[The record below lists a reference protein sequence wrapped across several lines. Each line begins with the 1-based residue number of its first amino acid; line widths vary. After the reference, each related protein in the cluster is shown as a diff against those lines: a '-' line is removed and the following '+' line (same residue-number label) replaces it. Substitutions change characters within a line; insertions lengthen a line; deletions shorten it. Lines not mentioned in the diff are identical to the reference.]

1 MKPASVSILVPVY
14 NEENT
19 VGQVVSKLARLKFV
33 TEIIAVNDGST
44 DGSLAK
50 LRAVRSKKL
59 KIIDRR
65 TNEGKTAAI
74 REAKAAAR
82 GDILVIQDADLEYDP
97 EEIASVIE
105 PITGGYADVVY
116 GSRFLV
122 KKAARVLYY
131 YHYLANMFLT
141 TLSNLFTNHN
151 MTDIETCYKAFRA
164 PVLKHMDLT
173 SSGFGMDVEITA
185 MVGALKA
192 RIYEVPISYYGR
204 TYEEGK
210 KIGMWDGIMAIWYI
224 FKYNLQV
231 RVSRKRKAY
240 LAKVREEL
248 AGG

>member
-1 MKPASVSILVPVY
+1 VKQASVSILVPVY
-14 NEENT
+14 NEERT
-19 VGQVVSKLARLKFV
+19 VGQVVAKLARLKFV
-33 TEIIAVNDGST
+33 TEIIAVNDGSS

-50 LRAVRSKKL
+50 LQAVRSKKL
-59 KIIDRR
+59 KIIDRPA
-65 TNEGKTAAI
+65 NGGKTAAI
-74 REAKAAAR
+74 RDAKDAAT
-82 GDILVIQDADLEYDP
+82 GDIIVIQDADLEYDP
-97 EEIASVIE
+97 EEIAAVIE
-105 PITGGYADVVY
+105 PLTGGYADVVY

-164 PVLKHMDLT
+164 PVLKHMELT
-173 SSGFGMDVEITA
+173 STGFGMDVEITA

-204 TYEEGK
+204 TYAEGK

-224 FKYNLQV
+224 FKYNVQARL
-231 RVSRKRKAY
+231 SGKRKAY

-248 AGG
+248 AAG